1 MKSLKKGSLL
11 IASLAILFI
20 MVGCGNQEATKDS
33 TKLQIVTSFYP
44 MYDFTQNVAGDN
56 AEVSVLMKAGTEPHD
71 YEPSAK
77 DIAKIA
83 DSDVFVYN
91 SKEMETW
98 VSSVLTNIDT
108 KKTVV
113 VDASQ
118 GIDLLEGN
126 HSDDETEAEHE
137 GHSHAHDP
145 HIWLDPVLAQKQVD
159 TIKEGII
166 KADTKNK
173 ETYEKNALAYKE
185 KLAALNEKFEMGLK
199 NAENRTFV
207 TQHAAFAYLANRYDL
222 EQVAIAGLSPDQVA
236 FRISQ
241 DGLQF
246 VGAGDLPD
254 AGFRLRGFDL
264 GLISCRVNDSPL
276 DVQPLSVVVLPFEAE
291 DFFKS
296 HSGVAEQGEH
306 ELFGSLHIRESFPK
320 GFDLLL
326 RYGSVMDRV
335 PSADLKLF

>member
-11 IASLAILFI
+11 ITSLAILFI

-126 HSDDETEAEHE
+126 HSDDETDAEHE

-222 EQVAIAGLSPDQVA
+222 EQVAIAGLSPDQEPSPAKLAELNDFIKENNIKIIYFAETASPKIAKTVA
-236 FRISQ
+236 NET
-241 DGLQF
+241 
-246 VGAGDLPD
+246 GAKLKV
-254 AGFRLRGFDL
+254 L
-264 GLISCRVNDSPL
+264 SPIEGITQEEQEKGVDYIKVMEKNL
-276 DVQPLSVVVLPFEAE
+276 EALE
-291 DFFKS
+291 K
-296 HSGVAEQGEH
+296 A
-306 ELFGSLHIRESFPK
+306 IK
-320 GFDLLL
+320 
-326 RYGSVMDRV
+326 
-335 PSADLKLF
+335 

>member
-173 ETYEKNALAYKE
+173 EIYEKNALAYKE

-222 EQVAIAGLSPDQVA
+222 EQVAIAGLSPDQEPSPAKLAELNDFIKENNIKIIYFAETASPKIAKTVA
-236 FRISQ
+236 NET
-241 DGLQF
+241 
-246 VGAGDLPD
+246 GAKLEV
-254 AGFRLRGFDL
+254 L
-264 GLISCRVNDSPL
+264 SPIEGITQEEQEKGVDYIKVMEKNL
-276 DVQPLSVVVLPFEAE
+276 EALE
-291 DFFKS
+291 K
-296 HSGVAEQGEH
+296 A
-306 ELFGSLHIRESFPK
+306 IK
-320 GFDLLL
+320 
-326 RYGSVMDRV
+326 
-335 PSADLKLF
+335 

>member
-222 EQVAIAGLSPDQVA
+222 EQVAIAGLSPDQEPSPAKLAELNDFIKENNIKIIYFAETASPKIAKTVA
-236 FRISQ
+236 NET
-241 DGLQF
+241 
-246 VGAGDLPD
+246 GAKLEV
-254 AGFRLRGFDL
+254 L
-264 GLISCRVNDSPL
+264 SPIEGITQEEQEKGVDYIKVMEKNL
-276 DVQPLSVVVLPFEAE
+276 EALE
-291 DFFKS
+291 K
-296 HSGVAEQGEH
+296 A
-306 ELFGSLHIRESFPK
+306 IK
-320 GFDLLL
+320 
-326 RYGSVMDRV
+326 
-335 PSADLKLF
+335 

>member
-20 MVGCGNQEATKDS
+20 MVGCGNQEATRDS

-207 TQHAAFAYLANRYDL
+207 TQHAEFAYLANRYDL
-222 EQVAIAGLSPDQVA
+222 EQVSIAGLSPDQEPSPAKLAELNDFIKENNIKFIYFAETASPKIAKTVA
-236 FRISQ
+236 NET
-241 DGLQF
+241 
-246 VGAGDLPD
+246 GAKLEV
-254 AGFRLRGFDL
+254 L
-264 GLISCRVNDSPL
+264 SPIEGITQEEQEKGVDYIKVMEKNL
-276 DVQPLSVVVLPFEAE
+276 EALE
-291 DFFKS
+291 K
-296 HSGVAEQGEH
+296 A
-306 ELFGSLHIRESFPK
+306 IK
-320 GFDLLL
+320 
-326 RYGSVMDRV
+326 
-335 PSADLKLF
+335 

>member
-199 NAENRTFV
+199 NAKNRTFV

-222 EQVAIAGLSPDQVA
+222 EQVAIAGLSPDQEPSPAKLAELNDFIKENNIKIIYFAETASPKIAKTVA
-236 FRISQ
+236 NET
-241 DGLQF
+241 
-246 VGAGDLPD
+246 GAKLEV
-254 AGFRLRGFDL
+254 L
-264 GLISCRVNDSPL
+264 SPIEGITQEEQEKGVDYIKVMEKNL
-276 DVQPLSVVVLPFEAE
+276 EALE
-291 DFFKS
+291 K
-296 HSGVAEQGEH
+296 A
-306 ELFGSLHIRESFPK
+306 IK
-320 GFDLLL
+320 
-326 RYGSVMDRV
+326 
-335 PSADLKLF
+335 

>member
-199 NAENRTFV
+199 NAKNRTFV

-222 EQVAIAGLSPDQVA
+222 EQVAIAGLSPDQEPSPAKLAELNDFIKENNIKIIYFAETASPKIAKTVA
-236 FRISQ
+236 NET
-241 DGLQF
+241 
-246 VGAGDLPD
+246 GAKLEV
-254 AGFRLRGFDL
+254 L
-264 GLISCRVNDSPL
+264 SPIEGIT
-276 DVQPLSVVVLPFEAE
+276 QEE
-291 DFFKS
+291 QEK
-296 HSGVAEQGEH
+296 GVDY
-306 ELFGSLHIRESFPK
+306 IK
-320 GFDLLL
+320 
-326 RYGSVMDRV
+326 VMEKNLAALEKV
-335 PSADLKLF
+335 IK

>member
-222 EQVAIAGLSPDQVA
+222 EQVAMAGLSPDQEPSPAKLAELNDFIKENNIKIIYFAETASPKIAKTVA
-236 FRISQ
+236 NET
-241 DGLQF
+241 
-246 VGAGDLPD
+246 GAKLEV
-254 AGFRLRGFDL
+254 L
-264 GLISCRVNDSPL
+264 SPIEGITQEEQEKGVDYIKVMEKNL
-276 DVQPLSVVVLPFEAE
+276 EALE
-291 DFFKS
+291 K
-296 HSGVAEQGEH
+296 A
-306 ELFGSLHIRESFPK
+306 IK
-320 GFDLLL
+320 
-326 RYGSVMDRV
+326 
-335 PSADLKLF
+335 

>member
-159 TIKEGII
+159 IIKEGII

-222 EQVAIAGLSPDQVA
+222 EQVAIAGLSPDQEPSPAKLAELNDFIKENNIKIIYFAETASPKIAKTVA
-236 FRISQ
+236 NET
-241 DGLQF
+241 
-246 VGAGDLPD
+246 GAKLEV
-254 AGFRLRGFDL
+254 L
-264 GLISCRVNDSPL
+264 SPIEGITQEEQEKGVDYIKVMEKNL
-276 DVQPLSVVVLPFEAE
+276 EALE
-291 DFFKS
+291 K
-296 HSGVAEQGEH
+296 A
-306 ELFGSLHIRESFPK
+306 IK
-320 GFDLLL
+320 
-326 RYGSVMDRV
+326 
-335 PSADLKLF
+335 

>member
-118 GIDLLEGN
+118 GIDLLEGD
-126 HSDDETEAEHE
+126 HSDDETEAEHG

-145 HIWLDPVLAQKQVD
+145 HIWLNPVLAQKQVD

-222 EQVAIAGLSPDQVA
+222 EQVAIAGLSPDQEPSPAKLAELNDFIKENNIKIIYFAETASPKIAKTVA
-236 FRISQ
+236 NET
-241 DGLQF
+241 
-246 VGAGDLPD
+246 GAKLEV
-254 AGFRLRGFDL
+254 L
-264 GLISCRVNDSPL
+264 SPIEGITQEEQEKGVDYIKVMEKNL
-276 DVQPLSVVVLPFEAE
+276 EALE
-291 DFFKS
+291 K
-296 HSGVAEQGEH
+296 A
-306 ELFGSLHIRESFPK
+306 IK
-320 GFDLLL
+320 
-326 RYGSVMDRV
+326 
-335 PSADLKLF
+335 

>member
-137 GHSHAHDP
+137 GHFHAHDP

-222 EQVAIAGLSPDQVA
+222 EQVAIAGLSPDQEPSPAKLAELNDFIKENNIKIIYFAETASPKIAKTVA
-236 FRISQ
+236 NET
-241 DGLQF
+241 
-246 VGAGDLPD
+246 GAKLEV
-254 AGFRLRGFDL
+254 L
-264 GLISCRVNDSPL
+264 SPIEGITQEEQEKGVDYIKVMEKNL
-276 DVQPLSVVVLPFEAE
+276 EALE
-291 DFFKS
+291 K
-296 HSGVAEQGEH
+296 A
-306 ELFGSLHIRESFPK
+306 IK
-320 GFDLLL
+320 
-326 RYGSVMDRV
+326 
-335 PSADLKLF
+335 

>member
-98 VSSVLTNIDT
+98 VSSALTNIDT

-222 EQVAIAGLSPDQVA
+222 EQVAIAGLSPDQEPSPAKLAELNDFIKENNIKIIYFAETASPKIAKTVA
-236 FRISQ
+236 NET
-241 DGLQF
+241 
-246 VGAGDLPD
+246 GAKLEV
-254 AGFRLRGFDL
+254 L
-264 GLISCRVNDSPL
+264 SPIEGITQEEQEKGVDYIKVMEKNL
-276 DVQPLSVVVLPFEAE
+276 EALE
-291 DFFKS
+291 K
-296 HSGVAEQGEH
+296 A
-306 ELFGSLHIRESFPK
+306 IK
-320 GFDLLL
+320 
-326 RYGSVMDRV
+326 
-335 PSADLKLF
+335 

>member
-1 MKSLKKGSLL
+1 MKFLKKGSLL

-222 EQVAIAGLSPDQVA
+222 EQVAIAGLSPDQEPSPAKLAELNDFIKENNIKIIYFAETASPKIAKTVA
-236 FRISQ
+236 NET
-241 DGLQF
+241 
-246 VGAGDLPD
+246 GAKLEV
-254 AGFRLRGFDL
+254 L
-264 GLISCRVNDSPL
+264 SPIEGITQEEQEKGVDYIKVMEKNL
-276 DVQPLSVVVLPFEAE
+276 EALE
-291 DFFKS
+291 K
-296 HSGVAEQGEH
+296 A
-306 ELFGSLHIRESFPK
+306 IK
-320 GFDLLL
+320 
-326 RYGSVMDRV
+326 
-335 PSADLKLF
+335 

>member
-113 VDASQ
+113 VDSSQ

-222 EQVAIAGLSPDQVA
+222 EQVAIAGLSPDQEPSPAKLAELNDFIKENNIKIIYFAETASPKIAKTVA
-236 FRISQ
+236 NET
-241 DGLQF
+241 
-246 VGAGDLPD
+246 GAKLEV
-254 AGFRLRGFDL
+254 L
-264 GLISCRVNDSPL
+264 SPIEGITQEEQEKGVDYIKVMEKNL
-276 DVQPLSVVVLPFEAE
+276 EALE
-291 DFFKS
+291 K
-296 HSGVAEQGEH
+296 A
-306 ELFGSLHIRESFPK
+306 IK
-320 GFDLLL
+320 
-326 RYGSVMDRV
+326 
-335 PSADLKLF
+335 

>member
-118 GIDLLEGN
+118 GIDLLEGS

-222 EQVAIAGLSPDQVA
+222 EQVAIAGLSPDQEPSPAKLAELNDFIKENNIKIIYFAETASPKIAKTVA
-236 FRISQ
+236 NET
-241 DGLQF
+241 
-246 VGAGDLPD
+246 GAKLEV
-254 AGFRLRGFDL
+254 L
-264 GLISCRVNDSPL
+264 SPIEGITQEEQEKGVDYIKVMEKNL
-276 DVQPLSVVVLPFEAE
+276 EALE
-291 DFFKS
+291 K
-296 HSGVAEQGEH
+296 A
-306 ELFGSLHIRESFPK
+306 IK
-320 GFDLLL
+320 
-326 RYGSVMDRV
+326 
-335 PSADLKLF
+335 

>member
-20 MVGCGNQEATKDS
+20 IVGCGNQEATKDS

-118 GIDLLEGN
+118 GIDLLEEN

-222 EQVAIAGLSPDQVA
+222 EQVAIAGLSPDQEPSPAKLAELNDFIKENNIKIIYFAETASPKIAKTVA
-236 FRISQ
+236 NET
-241 DGLQF
+241 
-246 VGAGDLPD
+246 GAKLEV
-254 AGFRLRGFDL
+254 L
-264 GLISCRVNDSPL
+264 SPIEGITQEEQEKGVDYIKVMEKNL
-276 DVQPLSVVVLPFEAE
+276 EALE
-291 DFFKS
+291 K
-296 HSGVAEQGEH
+296 A
-306 ELFGSLHIRESFPK
+306 IK
-320 GFDLLL
+320 
-326 RYGSVMDRV
+326 
-335 PSADLKLF
+335 

>member
-20 MVGCGNQEATKDS
+20 IVGCGNQEATKDS

-222 EQVAIAGLSPDQVA
+222 EQVAIAGLSPDQEPSPAKLAELNDFIKENNIKIIYFAETASPKIAKTVA
-236 FRISQ
+236 NET
-241 DGLQF
+241 
-246 VGAGDLPD
+246 GAKLEV
-254 AGFRLRGFDL
+254 L
-264 GLISCRVNDSPL
+264 SPIEGITQEEQEKGVDYIKVMEKNL
-276 DVQPLSVVVLPFEAE
+276 EALE
-291 DFFKS
+291 K
-296 HSGVAEQGEH
+296 A
-306 ELFGSLHIRESFPK
+306 IK
-320 GFDLLL
+320 
-326 RYGSVMDRV
+326 
-335 PSADLKLF
+335 

>member
-98 VSSVLTNIDT
+98 ISSVLTNIDT

-222 EQVAIAGLSPDQVA
+222 EQVAIAGLSPDQEPSPAKLAELNDFIKENNIKIIYFAETASPKIAKTVA
-236 FRISQ
+236 NET
-241 DGLQF
+241 
-246 VGAGDLPD
+246 GAKLEV
-254 AGFRLRGFDL
+254 L
-264 GLISCRVNDSPL
+264 SPIEGITQEEQEKGVDYIKVMEKNL
-276 DVQPLSVVVLPFEAE
+276 EALE
-291 DFFKS
+291 K
-296 HSGVAEQGEH
+296 A
-306 ELFGSLHIRESFPK
+306 IK
-320 GFDLLL
+320 
-326 RYGSVMDRV
+326 
-335 PSADLKLF
+335 

>member
-207 TQHAAFAYLANRYDL
+207 TQHAAFAYLANHYDL
-222 EQVAIAGLSPDQVA
+222 EQVAIAGLSPDQEPSPAKLAELNDFIKENNIKIIYFAETASPKIAKTVA
-236 FRISQ
+236 NET
-241 DGLQF
+241 
-246 VGAGDLPD
+246 GAKLEV
-254 AGFRLRGFDL
+254 L
-264 GLISCRVNDSPL
+264 SPIEGITQEEQEKGVDYIKVMEKNL
-276 DVQPLSVVVLPFEAE
+276 EALE
-291 DFFKS
+291 K
-296 HSGVAEQGEH
+296 A
-306 ELFGSLHIRESFPK
+306 IK
-320 GFDLLL
+320 
-326 RYGSVMDRV
+326 
-335 PSADLKLF
+335 

>member
-222 EQVAIAGLSPDQVA
+222 EQVAIAGLSPDQEPSPAKLAELNDFIKENNIKIIYFAETASPKIAKTVA
-236 FRISQ
+236 NET
-241 DGLQF
+241 
-246 VGAGDLPD
+246 GAKLEV
-254 AGFRLRGFDL
+254 L
-264 GLISCRVNDSPL
+264 SPIEGITQEEQENGVDYIKVMEKNL
-276 DVQPLSVVVLPFEAE
+276 EALE
-291 DFFKS
+291 K
-296 HSGVAEQGEH
+296 A
-306 ELFGSLHIRESFPK
+306 IK
-320 GFDLLL
+320 
-326 RYGSVMDRV
+326 
-335 PSADLKLF
+335 

>member
-185 KLAALNEKFEMGLK
+185 KLAALNEKFEMSLK

-222 EQVAIAGLSPDQVA
+222 EQVAIAGLSPDQEPSPAKLAELNDFIKENNIKIIYFAETASPKIAKTVA
-236 FRISQ
+236 NET
-241 DGLQF
+241 
-246 VGAGDLPD
+246 GAKLEV
-254 AGFRLRGFDL
+254 L
-264 GLISCRVNDSPL
+264 SPIEGITQEEQEKGVDYIKVMEKNL
-276 DVQPLSVVVLPFEAE
+276 EALE
-291 DFFKS
+291 K
-296 HSGVAEQGEH
+296 A
-306 ELFGSLHIRESFPK
+306 IK
-320 GFDLLL
+320 
-326 RYGSVMDRV
+326 
-335 PSADLKLF
+335 

>member
-199 NAENRTFV
+199 NAENKTFV

-222 EQVAIAGLSPDQVA
+222 EQVAIAGLSPDQEPSPAKLAELNDFIKENNIKIIYFAETASPKIAKTVA
-236 FRISQ
+236 NET
-241 DGLQF
+241 
-246 VGAGDLPD
+246 GAKLEV
-254 AGFRLRGFDL
+254 L
-264 GLISCRVNDSPL
+264 SPIEGITQEEQEKGVDYIKVMEKNL
-276 DVQPLSVVVLPFEAE
+276 EALE
-291 DFFKS
+291 K
-296 HSGVAEQGEH
+296 A
-306 ELFGSLHIRESFPK
+306 IK
-320 GFDLLL
+320 
-326 RYGSVMDRV
+326 
-335 PSADLKLF
+335 

>member
-108 KKTVV
+108 KKTIV

-222 EQVAIAGLSPDQVA
+222 EQVAIAGLSPDQEPSPAKLAELNDFIKENKIKIIYFAETASPKIAKTVA
-236 FRISQ
+236 NET
-241 DGLQF
+241 
-246 VGAGDLPD
+246 GAKLEV
-254 AGFRLRGFDL
+254 L
-264 GLISCRVNDSPL
+264 SPIEGITQEEQEKGVDYIKVMEKNL
-276 DVQPLSVVVLPFEAE
+276 EALE
-291 DFFKS
+291 K
-296 HSGVAEQGEH
+296 A
-306 ELFGSLHIRESFPK
+306 IK
-320 GFDLLL
+320 
-326 RYGSVMDRV
+326 
-335 PSADLKLF
+335 